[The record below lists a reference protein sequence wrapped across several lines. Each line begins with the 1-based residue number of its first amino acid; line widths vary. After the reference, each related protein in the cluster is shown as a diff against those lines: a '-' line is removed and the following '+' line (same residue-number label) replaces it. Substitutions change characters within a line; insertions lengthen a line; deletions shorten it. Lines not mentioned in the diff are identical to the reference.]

1 MAATAQ
7 SSGHPIFRLI
17 EVMGRLRDQD
27 GGCPWD
33 LEQTFASIV
42 PYTVEE
48 AYEVADAIARGNLSD
63 LKEELGDLLLQVVY
77 HAQMAAEAGAFD
89 FADVAE
95 AIADKMI
102 RRHPHVFGDGE
113 ARSAAQQTSAW
124 DALKAEERAAK
135 SPAAASLLDG
145 IAIALPA
152 LTRAAKLSKRAAGV
166 GFVWPSMAEVLE
178 KLEEEISEL
187 RAELAAGDT
196 VKAREELGD
205 ILFVCANVARELDV
219 DPEAALR
226 GTNAKFARRFAFIE
240 ARLREAGKSPAGSSL
255 AEKEDLWRAAKA
267 TERADDASVAA
278 DGSTGF

>member
-1 MAATAQ
+1 MAAAAKPP
-7 SSGHPIFRLI
+7 GHPIFRLI
-17 EVMGRLRDQD
+17 AVMARLRDKD

-33 LEQTFASIV
+33 LEQTFASIA

-48 AYEVADAIARGNLSD
+48 AYEVADAIARGNLAD
-63 LKEELGDLLLQVVY
+63 LKEELGDLLLQVVF
-77 HAQMAAEAGAFD
+77 HAQIAAEVGAFD

-95 AIADKMI
+95 AIVAKMI
-102 RRHPHVFGDGE
+102 RRHPHVFGAGE

-124 DALKAEERAAK
+124 EALKAEERAAM
-135 SPAAASLLDG
+135 SPAGAGLLDG

-166 GFVWPSMAEVLE
+166 GFVWPSMAGVLE

-196 VKAREELGD
+196 ARAREELGD
-205 ILFVCANVARELDV
+205 ILFVCANIARELDV
-219 DPEAALR
+219 DPETALR

-240 ARLREAGKSPAGSSL
+240 ARLREAGKSPAESSL
-255 AEKEDLWRAAKA
+255 EEKEDLWRAAKA
-267 TERADDASVAA
+267 VERSGAIAVTP
-278 DGSTGF
+278 DGSTSL